1 MVKLIHRRPRYVAYY
16 RVSTKR
22 QGRSGLGLDAQEK
35 AVADH
40 IAGDGGEVVAS
51 FTEVETGKR
60 ADRPQL
66 EAAMA
71 ECHVRHAT
79 LLVAKLD
86 RLARNA
92 HFLLGLKEAGIEF
105 ICCDMPS
112 ANRMTVGIM
121 AVVAEEEA
129 KVISDRTKAA
139 LAAAKAR
146 GVRLGSPGNL
156 TAAGQAKGAQRGS
169 LALQKDADLYAERM
183 RPTLDALK
191 ADGITGNR
199 PLARALNERGYP
211 TRRGGT
217 WTPTQVSR
225 LLDRMGGVKVQITS

>member
-1 MVKLIHRRPRYVAYY
+1 MPKPTNCQPRYVAYY
-16 RVSTKR
+16 RVSTVK
-22 QGRSGLGLDAQEK
+22 QGHSGLGLEAQKTAAAE
-35 AVADH
+35 H
-40 IAGDGGEVVAS
+40 IAREGGVLVAS
-51 FTEVETGKR
+51 FMEVESGKR

-66 EAAMA
+66 KAAMA

-105 ICCDMPS
+105 VCCDMPS

-146 GVRLGSPGNL
+146 GVSLGTPGNL
-156 TAAGQAKGAQRGS
+156 TQAGQAKGAQRGS
-169 LALQKDADLYAERM
+169 LALQKDAGLYAERM
-183 RPTLDALK
+183 RPTLDALA

-211 TRRGGT
+211 TRRGGS

-225 LLDRMGGVKVQITS
+225 LLARINRSGP

>member
-1 MVKLIHRRPRYVAYY
+1 MAKPITHYPRYVAYY

-22 QGRSGLGLDAQEK
+22 QGRSGLGLDAQER
-35 AVADH
+35 AVADQ

-60 ADRPQL
+60 SDRPQL

-71 ECHVRHAT
+71 ECHLRHAT

-92 HFLLGLKEAGIEF
+92 HFLLGLKDAGIEF
-105 ICCDMPS
+105 KCCDMPS

-129 KVISDRTKAA
+129 QVISERTKAA

-146 GVRLGSPGNL
+146 GVRLGNPNNL
-156 TAAGQAKGAQRGS
+156 TPAGQAKGARHGTQ
-169 LALQKDADLYAERM
+169 ALRRDANLYAERL
-183 RPTLDALK
+183 RPTLDALS
-191 ADGITGNR
+191 ANGIRGNH
-199 PLARALNERGYP
+199 PIARALNERGYP

-217 WTPTQVSR
+217 WTPTQVKR
-225 LLDRMGGVKVQITS
+225 LLDRLDRIPG